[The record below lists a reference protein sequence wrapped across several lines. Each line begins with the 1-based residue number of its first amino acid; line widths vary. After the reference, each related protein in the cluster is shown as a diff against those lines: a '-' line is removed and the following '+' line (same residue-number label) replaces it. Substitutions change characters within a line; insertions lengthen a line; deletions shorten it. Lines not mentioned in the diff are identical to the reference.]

1 MNGRLAMIGFTA
13 ALANEAITGA
23 SLWQQLYF
31 APYAYLSA
39 YLLVVAAAQLNRA
52 FGSPNKG
59 ESAAESAVLP
69 FLWIVTALPSANTH
83 MRSEQPCL
91 LAYTN
96 SVADADDKWTL
107 HTCVP
112 AFGLHAVWST
122 VSHRKAPATC
132 MFLIKLTLNKQNTV
146 AKSML

>member
-1 MNGRLAMIGFTA
+1 MIGFTA

-59 ESAAESAVLP
+59 RRQCNIEDFRFFGVL
-69 FLWIVTALPSANTH
+69 
-83 MRSEQPCL
+83 
-91 LAYTN
+91 
-96 SVADADDKWTL
+96 K
-107 HTCVP
+107 
-112 AFGLHAVWST
+112 
-122 VSHRKAPATC
+122 ATC
-132 MFLIKLTLNKQNTV
+132 SIQMFDHS
-146 AKSML
+146 SMCSVTGQACIHFVV